1 MSHLFF
7 KMGSMARQLHLAVE
21 DGDGTDGRFRIDAR
35 TKAIGRKGL
44 AKARAALAKG
54 RGGASDDH
62 DTPPSTSTSTRRQRQ
77 RKAA

>member
-7 KMGSMARQLHLAVE
+7 KMGSMARQLHLAV
-21 DGDGTDGRFRIDAR
+21 DDVDGTDGRFRIDAR

-44 AKARAALAKG
+44 AKARAALTKG
-54 RGGASDDH
+54 RTDAGDDS
-62 DTPPSTSTSTRRQRQ
+62 DTPPSTSPGTRRQRQ